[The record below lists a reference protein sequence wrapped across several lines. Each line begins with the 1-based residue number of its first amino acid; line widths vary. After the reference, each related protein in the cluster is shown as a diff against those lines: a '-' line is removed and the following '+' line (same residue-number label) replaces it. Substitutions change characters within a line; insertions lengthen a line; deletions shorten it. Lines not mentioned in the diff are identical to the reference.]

1 MNDQQWAMLIRLV
14 LGIMLAPSSY
24 LVMRGVL
31 TADEADKLI
40 PVLVP
45 AIMTVGGLIIGK
57 FSFDA
62 HSASSLVAA
71 VNSDAVPGVKVVALS
86 SPSPAVSVEKTGE
99 VKVLPA

>member
-1 MNDQQWAMLIRLV
+1 MNNDQWTSLIRV
-14 LGIMLAPSSY
+14 ILGILLAPGSY
-24 LVMRGVL
+24 LVARGVL
-31 TADEADKLI
+31 STDQANALI

-45 AIMTVGGLIIGK
+45 AVMLIGGTIIGK